1 MHGEQPSSEACILA
15 VADAFDA
22 MTSDRPY
29 RRALSATKAIE
40 ETSARRKELEEA
52 ARRRGAAGG
61 VGVIS
66 GFVCP
71 VPGSRF
77 INDWGFARSGGR
89 SHKGTDIM
97 SPKGTPVLAVADG
110 IVHEMGTHR
119 LSGYFVRLD
128 HGNGYLTTYMH
139 LNNDTLGTDDGD
151 GGPWTAYHATLYEG
165 KEVRAG
171 EVIGYVG
178 DSGNAEGTKPHTH
191 FEINLDGHK
200 KNPYPWL
207 ADAWIKTHSDPQ
219 LPITIPR

>member
-1 MHGEQPSSEACILA
+1 MNPIVQRVLA
-15 VADAFDA
+15 SIV
-22 MTSDRPY
+22 
-29 RRALSATKAIE
+29 LAT
-40 ETSARRKELEEA
+40 T
-52 ARRRGAAGG
+52 
-61 VGVIS
+61 
-66 GFVCP
+66 GFVALAASSP
-71 VPGSRF
+71 SPATASVSTEVEAFVFEVFPHESTAVNF
-77 INDWGFARSGGR
+77 WDSWGARRSGGR
-89 SHKGTDIM
+89 RHQGTDIM

-178 DSGNAEGTKPHTH
+178 DSGNAEGTRPHTH
-191 FEINLDGHK
+191 FEVNLDGRK
-200 KNPYPWL
+200 MNPYPWL
-207 ADAWIKTHSDPQ
+207 ADAWIKTHSDPK
-219 LPITIPR
+219 LPITIAR